1 MENKLFTII
10 NKEEEA
16 SFLAGLKANPDNFKK
31 KLVFVFSD
39 CGNYIMI
46 NGEKFVS
53 ATVTNNI

>member
-10 NKEEEA
+10 NKEDEA
-16 SFLAGLKANPDNFKK
+16 SFLADLKANPDNFKK

-39 CGNYIMI
+39 SGNYIMI